1 MTSKSWIVVVLRAKS
16 CSSVKETKNVRY
28 SVSYMACEYLPSE
41 YATLSNF
48 PSGTWSRDNAKG
60 GEAEDASIHT
70 GMARKLPIHPLIIRS
85 NITNSSPAEFLYTIR
100 REMSRHD
107 MALVAVPWVQL
118 VLLPILMLIL
128 LLSPAEWLHH
138 SNCIFFFFGYTHRC
152 AWHVQNWIQAL
163 MMTFEDDSAVV
174 GGSVSLGWS
183 WVSFSNW

>member
-1 MTSKSWIVVVLRAKS
+1 
-16 CSSVKETKNVRY
+16 
-28 SVSYMACEYLPSE
+28 MACEYLPSE

-70 GMARKLPIHPLIIRS
+70 GMGRKPASQPAIHPLIIRS

-118 VLLPILMLIL
+118 VLLLPILMLML
-128 LLSPAEWLHH
+128 LLSPCGMTASLELHLLLLRLYTRMCLACAKLN
-138 SNCIFFFFGYTHRC
+138 SSSYDDVRGRFAGGGGWERVSRLILGFFIELVNDATRRFS
-152 AWHVQNWIQAL
+152 ALNWNVQ
-163 MMTFEDDSAVV
+163 
-174 GGSVSLGWS
+174 
-183 WVSFSNW
+183 